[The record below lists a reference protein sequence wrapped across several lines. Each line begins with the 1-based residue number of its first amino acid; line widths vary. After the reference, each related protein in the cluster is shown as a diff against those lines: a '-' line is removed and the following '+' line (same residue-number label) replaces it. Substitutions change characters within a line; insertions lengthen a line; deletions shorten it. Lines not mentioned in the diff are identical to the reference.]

1 MFLFLASLNIS
12 QKRRK
17 EENETHTGLLC
28 NSNKTHSRRTNRKQ
42 NKTKTK
48 KCREN
53 GQRDLT
59 SAEETKKTQ
68 KSTTYLKLLPRRRR
82 LRCEETLVCVLLP
95 QPPSDRA
102 QPQLREG
109 KGKGKRKVLYGGD
122 GDCCDGVCYGQEGI
136 WAELRAGMS
145 NGPHITGSNR

>member
-53 GQRDLT
+53 EQRDMT
-59 SAEETKKTQ
+59 SAEETEKPKNIQ
-68 KSTTYLKLLPRRRR
+68 H
-82 LRCEETLVCVLLP
+82 TLSYYHGGGGGFIVKRPWYVFCCR
-95 QPPSDRA
+95 SHRA
-102 QPQLREG
+102 QQQLREG
-109 KGKGKRKVLYGGD
+109 KGKRKRKVLYGG
-122 GDCCDGVCYGQEGI
+122 GWRLMAMAFVTGRKEYGQE
-136 WAELRAGMS
+136 RV
-145 NGPHITGSNR
+145 ITGHISRAVIGK